1 MKSIYTILDGDRF
14 ELKNVK
20 VYEELSDET
29 TACTAEVWLNGEH
42 IGFVRNSGQ
51 GEGNNLNFKDKA
63 CIDKIKPFE
72 THLMSK
78 TFSVT
83 YPFIL
88 KEAVMQYDLSL
99 LIGLMVEAAHYEH
112 RNYFKI

>member
-1 MKSIYTILDGDRF
+1 MNIYTILNNDRL

-20 VYEELSDET
+20 VYEELTEET
-29 TACTAEVWLNGEH
+29 TACYAEVWLNDEH

-51 GEGNNLNFKDKA
+51 GEGNYLNFKDKA

-78 TFSVT
+78 TFSVI
-83 YPFIL
+83 YPFMSRG
-88 KEAVMQYDLSL
+88 AVMQYDLDL
-99 LIGLMVEAAHYEH
+99 LIGLMAEAAHYEH
-112 RNYFKI
+112 KTFFKI